1 MHCNALHKDYNY
13 VAHLHIG
20 TAAIAL
26 GRTQTVISP
35 RTTAAAARLSED
47 HAIKAG
53 TVATMLKFWEE
64 TNYWKI
70 HAHLVVIQRDM

>member
-35 RTTAAAARLSED
+35 RTTETAAQLLED
-47 HAIKAG
+47 HS
-53 TVATMLKFWEE
+53 
-64 TNYWKI
+64 N
-70 HAHLVVIQRDM
+70 